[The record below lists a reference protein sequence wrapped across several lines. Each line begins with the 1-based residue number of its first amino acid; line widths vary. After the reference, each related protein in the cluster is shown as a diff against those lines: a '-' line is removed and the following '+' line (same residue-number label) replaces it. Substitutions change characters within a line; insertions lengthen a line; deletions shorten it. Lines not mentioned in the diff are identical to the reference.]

1 MGGDSTYAALL
12 GPLALPPHAV
22 ASLAAYLDCLDVWA
36 RRVNLTGARTR
47 AERVARL
54 VRDVVPLAAELLP
67 GALLDVGSGN
77 GSPGLVLAVMRPEL
91 AVTLL
96 EPRQRRWAFLREAA
110 RALGRPDVK
119 VLRLRHDAYDGAPAE
134 NVVVRA
140 LALPLPELA
149 PLVAPGGR
157 LLVLGRAPDG
167 AAEGLEAAQPLAGG
181 GWSYRRTAG
190 ST

>member
-1 MGGDSTYAALL
+1 MGGDVTYPALL
-12 GPLALPPHAV
+12 EPLALPAHAI
-22 ASLAAYLDCLDVWA
+22 APLSAYLDCLDLWA

-47 AERVARL
+47 ASRVSLL
-54 VRDVVPLAAELLP
+54 VRDVVPLSAELGP

-77 GSPGLVLAVMRPEL
+77 GSPGLVLAALRPEL

-110 RALGRPDVK
+110 RAIGRPDIA
-119 VLRLRHDAYDGAPAE
+119 VLRRRHDQYGGPPAG

-149 PLVAPGGR
+149 PLVAAGGR
-157 LLVLGRAPDG
+157 LIVLGRPLEG
-167 AAEGLEAAQPLAGG
+167 VAEGLGPAQPVPGG
-181 GWSYRRTAG
+181 GWSYRRAG
-190 ST
+190 RST